1 VVLAPWDDMRDLRFG
16 SLGEIFALDNLCQQ
30 QDAVMSGGITM
41 ATMNVSLPDSMKL
54 WVEQQAKTG
63 KYSNSSDYVRDL
75 IRKDQEKAQKIA
87 SLQARVDEGLRSGRS
102 SSDMRAIKK
111 RAL

>member
-1 VVLAPWDDMRDLRFG
+1 
-16 SLGEIFALDNLCQQ
+16 
-30 QDAVMSGGITM
+30 M
-41 ATMNVSLPDSMKL
+41 ATMNVSLPDPMKS

-63 KYSNSSDYVRDL
+63 KFSNSSDYVRDL

-87 SLQARVDEGLRSGRS
+87 NLQARVDEGLRSGRS

-111 RAL
+111 RALEAVTK